1 MKKLLFP
8 LTLAVIS
15 IASCH
20 KPTDNPVIPEPEPE
34 VKNNYLYVNAFA
46 YSTMKTYYLWEAEI
60 AQAFAS
66 WNDDDE
72 PKSKVKEARYKD
84 SEGKDIDK
92 WTTLTDDYSS
102 FVASVSGMTTTYGL
116 DYTLYYT
123 DQTYKTVCM
132 VVTYTSDGSP
142 ARKAGLKRGDVIMK
156 IGGNELG
163 IDNYS
168 RILTDGFIKAAN
180 CVLTLMDG
188 RTVAMT
194 AAEMYEDPVLLYKT
208 FSFNDKK
215 VGYLVYNSFTL
226 ASWERL
232 IEACKYF
239 KQECITELILDLR
252 YNSGGYVIS
261 EYALAS
267 MLAPKSVVENNE
279 VYEKAVYNAALQ
291 EALGDTDIRF
301 EDSFRF
307 TQNEKSCS
315 FSTADANIG
324 LSKIYVLYTSSSA
337 SASES
342 LVVGLRSYMDIEII
356 GSQSSGKYCSGI
368 IYPASSWVKDY
379 DNYITSSGL
388 STKEAGKQTSNWGI
402 YVMISRYADV
412 NGETPCMPHGFVP
425 DIEAKDYP
433 LEGLELGDENETM
446 LKTALKRAGKTEF
459 AEMVTRAQRSA
470 KPTPCKPLGGTAA
483 NAYRII
489 LPESLPIL
497 PSRVEK

>member
-20 KPTDNPVIPEPEPE
+20 KPTDIPVIPEPEPE

-102 FVASVSGMTTTYGL
+102 FVASVSGVTTTYGL

-168 RILTDGFIKAAN
+168 MRILQFI
-180 CVLTLMDG
+180 V
-188 RTVAMT
+188 
-194 AAEMYEDPVLLYKT
+194 
-208 FSFNDKK
+208 
-215 VGYLVYNSFTL
+215 
-226 ASWERL
+226 
-232 IEACKYF
+232 
-239 KQECITELILDLR
+239 
-252 YNSGGYVIS
+252 
-261 EYALAS
+261 
-267 MLAPKSVVENNE
+267 
-279 VYEKAVYNAALQ
+279 
-291 EALGDTDIRF
+291 
-301 EDSFRF
+301 
-307 TQNEKSCS
+307 
-315 FSTADANIG
+315 
-324 LSKIYVLYTSSSA
+324 
-337 SASES
+337 
-342 LVVGLRSYMDIEII
+342 
-356 GSQSSGKYCSGI
+356 
-368 IYPASSWVKDY
+368 
-379 DNYITSSGL
+379 
-388 STKEAGKQTSNWGI
+388 
-402 YVMISRYADV
+402 
-412 NGETPCMPHGFVP
+412 
-425 DIEAKDYP
+425 
-433 LEGLELGDENETM
+433 
-446 LKTALKRAGKTEF
+446 
-459 AEMVTRAQRSA
+459 
-470 KPTPCKPLGGTAA
+470 
-483 NAYRII
+483 
-489 LPESLPIL
+489 
-497 PSRVEK
+497 